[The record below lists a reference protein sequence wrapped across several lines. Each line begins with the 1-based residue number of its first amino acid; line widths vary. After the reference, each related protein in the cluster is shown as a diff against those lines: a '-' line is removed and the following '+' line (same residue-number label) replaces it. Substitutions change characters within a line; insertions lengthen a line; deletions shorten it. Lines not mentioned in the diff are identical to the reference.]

1 VIAMTDTPHTPS
13 TPDFTTPD
21 FTSYAASTTALL
33 DDAAASSPSSMSE
46 QTTTSSTPRARR
58 TLVLVAATGLVAG
71 IVGGGVGAAAVAL
84 GDSSNATAAS
94 ATGAAS
100 AQTVAANLP
109 TGSVA
114 KVAQDVLPSVV
125 SIQFSSTAGSGE
137 GSGVILSSGGLILTN
152 NHVVEAAANGGSL
165 TVTFNDGTTTS
176 ATIIGRDPS
185 TDLAVIQAK
194 GVSGLKAATLGSS
207 ADLQVGQ
214 SVVAIGSPLGLSGT
228 VTEGI
233 VSALN
238 RPVLPSGESGST
250 GAVLN
255 AIQTDA
261 AVNPGNSGGALVDL
275 AGQVVGINSAIASLG
290 ASSGGQSGSI
300 GLGFAIPIDQAKQI
314 ADQIMNGGTVQH
326 ARLGVTV
333 ENATGSILGA
343 QLGTVQSGSAAAKA
357 GLQSGDVITAVGDE
371 RIDGADALVA
381 AIRSRAPGD
390 QVTLTYVRDG
400 KTATTTVTLESDA
413 TTTG

>member
-1 VIAMTDTPHTPS
+1 MTDTPHTPS

-21 FTSYAASTTALL
+21 FTSYASSTTALL
-33 DDAAASSPSSMSE
+33 DDAAASSPSSMPE
-46 QTTTSSTPRARR
+46 QPTTSSTPRARR

-94 ATGAAS
+94 ATGAAA
-100 AQTVAANLP
+100 AQNVSLP

-125 SIQFSSTAGSGE
+125 SIQFTSTAGSGE
-137 GSGVILSSGGLILTN
+137 GSGVILSSDGKILTN

-165 TVTFNDGTTTS
+165 TVTFNDGTTAS
-176 ATIIGRDPS
+176 ASIIGRDPS

-194 GVSGLKAATLGSS
+194 GVSGLKPATLGSS

-238 RPVLPSGESGST
+238 RPVLPSGENGST

-261 AVNPGNSGGALVDL
+261 AVNPGNSGGALVNL

-333 ENATGSILGA
+333 EDATGSILGA
-343 QLGTVQSGSAAAKA
+343 QLGTVESGSAAAKA
-357 GLQSGDVITAVGDE
+357 GLQSGDVITAVGNE

-390 QVTLTYVRDG
+390 QVTLTYVRNG
-400 KTATTTVTLESDA
+400 QTATTTVTLESDA
-413 TTTG
+413 TTTNG